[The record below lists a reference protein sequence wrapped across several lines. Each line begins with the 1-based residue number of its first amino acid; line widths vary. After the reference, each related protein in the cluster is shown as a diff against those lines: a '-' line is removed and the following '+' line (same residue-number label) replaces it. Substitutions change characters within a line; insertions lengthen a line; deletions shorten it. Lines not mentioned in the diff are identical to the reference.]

1 MVMPKQSEMEIPLL
15 EVIVSLGGKA
25 RPKEIYPLMAD
36 KFPQLTQDDLNMTIA
51 SGGNKWTNRIQ
62 WVRQHLIDK
71 GELISPERGIWAIT
85 DKGRQRVQGQVPVS
99 EIHVDFNLVE
109 IYEKYE
115 EDFKSQLLDR
125 LL

>member
-71 GELISPERGIWAIT
+71 GELISPER
-85 DKGRQRVQGQVPVS
+85 VSGQLPIRKAACTRAS
-99 EIHVDFNLVE
+99 PCIRNSCGF
-109 IYEKYE
+109 
-115 EDFKSQLLDR
+115 
-125 LL
+125 